1 MKIAYANTFIN
12 SLRGGGMK
20 REEKKEREREREEG
34 LEQTTL
40 KSCFSMFRKI
50 TSSLCMFQSRRR
62 LDARRTIAI
71 SIINF
76 ADNRRG

>member
-20 REEKKEREREREEG
+20 REEKKEREREGEEG

>member
-20 REEKKEREREREEG
+20 REEKRERERGREEG

-62 LDARRTIAI
+62 LDARRTIEI